1 MLKIT
6 NTETGAELEVA
17 NQDFP
22 NELSWADAKKACD
35 ELGNGWRLP
44 TKNEL
49 KAMYEQL
56 QDLIPI
62 EDDGL
67 ELEKEQGSFE
77 LAYYWS
83 STVDDDLE
91 ELDYEFDEFDEFDE
105 LDLSETMVH
114 AWIFGFH
121 NGHVTTDDKEYTY
134 YVRAVRDL

>member
-6 NTETGAELEVA
+6 NPETGAELEVA

-62 EDDGL
+62 EEEGL

-91 ELDYEFDEFDEFDE
+91 ELDFELDE
-105 LDLSETMVH
+105 LDSSEIMVY

-121 NGHVTTDDKEYTY
+121 NGHDTTDDKEYAY